1 MDAAKARKDEE
12 ERLRKLAEEKER
24 AEKEAKESEEKI
36 KAEAEKREKDILKK
50 ALKKERRE
58 LRTLC
63 KEHDFYCDREN
74 ADDKKE
80 EERVHHMT
88 ELDKLCEILAAV
100 QLEALN
106 TRLKEADKE
115 HTSARSIFIEAFEEL
130 NARLEKEKMEAMERV
145 SGGTTGASTGT
156 SSSKGKGDWSNDEL
170 ALLIKA
176 VNLFPAGTNQRW
188 DVVASFINQHTQTPA
203 IQRTAKE
210 TLSKAKELQSG
221 NFHLS
226 SLKEEANKRAYEN
239 LEKQKKKDVKVSC
252 KIETQ

>member
-1 MDAAKARKDEE
+1 M
-12 ERLRKLAEEKER
+12 
-24 AEKEAKESEEKI
+24 
-36 KAEAEKREKDILKK
+36 
-50 ALKKERRE
+50 
-58 LRTLC
+58 
-63 KEHDFYCDREN
+63 
-74 ADDKKE
+74 
-80 EERVHHMT
+80 HHMT

-145 SGGTTGASTGT
+145 SGGATGASNGA

-176 VNLFPAGTNQRW
+176 VNVFPAGTNQRW
-188 DVVASFINQHTQTPA
+188 EVVASYINQHTETPA

-239 LEKQKKKDVKVSC
+239 LEKQKKKDVKVCAKVKFHRQGQFARMELEHPPPEKNCSPITFYYYR
-252 KIETQ
+252 KALSFLNLLL